1 MEYASPA
8 NYLRVSRRRSGL
20 TQQELAEI
28 LGLISEWQIS
38 EHERSVGVPLFLT
51 AVSYEIVFNVP
62 ISELFPGIYETVQT
76 NIDSRLAE
84 LEARLHES
92 SAKGRAA
99 ALVARKIEWL
109 TMRRSSPSEEMVA

>member
-1 MEYASPA
+1 MGYASST
-8 NYLRVSRRRSGL
+8 NNLRVHRRGSGL
-20 TQQELAEI
+20 TQRELAEI

-62 ISELFPGIYETVQT
+62 ISKLFPGIYEAVRM
-76 NIDSRLAE
+76 NIDSRLVE

-92 SAKGRAA
+92 STKGRAA
-99 ALVARKIEWL
+99 VLIARKIEWL
-109 TMRRSSPSEEMVA
+109 TMRRNPPSAKMIA